1 MVIDCAYYEFNYKP
15 PLGGIERDA
24 TSHQELLM
32 TPVITLF
39 DLKDV
44 VCTKYPRCVNFK
56 KSLMKTLK
64 IISWL
69 R

>member
-1 MVIDCAYYEFNYKP
+1 MNLIINS
-15 PLGGIERDA
+15 PLGGISRDA

-32 TPVITLF
+32 TLVNTLI

-44 VCTKYPRCVNFK
+44 VCTKHPRCVNFK
-56 KSLMKTLK
+56 KWLMNTLE